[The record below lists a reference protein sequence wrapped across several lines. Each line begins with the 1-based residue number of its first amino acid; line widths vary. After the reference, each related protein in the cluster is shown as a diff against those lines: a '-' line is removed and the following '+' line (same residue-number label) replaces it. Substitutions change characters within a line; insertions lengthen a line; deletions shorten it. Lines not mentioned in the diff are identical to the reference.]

1 MRKSLHEV
9 TLKGPDFAETV
20 TPKNDGTNS
29 YAFISIGKID
39 NVLQVNSKSIAK
51 ELHMDLRL
59 DSLINYPQSFNSF
72 RDTARLYDTYEAYE
86 RLCSSNLLNNKFEF
100 QEYLVENEATY
111 SVGLQR
117 EIIKG
122 IDNMQNSAKEVN
134 RPIGCIFHFSIYIFS
149 LLAFPS
155 NEIIIIDSHPISEEI
170 SGNGNG
176 IIVHLDNDNNW
187 IMKRVMQSKV
197 LSKSIPAM
205 IILHRLLIWFN

>member
-1 MRKSLHEV
+1 M
-9 TLKGPDFAETV
+9 
-20 TPKNDGTNS
+20 
-29 YAFISIGKID
+29 
-39 NVLQVNSKSIAK
+39 LQVNSKSFAK
-51 ELHMDLRL
+51 ELHMDLSL

-122 IDNMQNSAKEVN
+122 IDNMQNSTKEVN
-134 RPIGCIFHFSIYIFS
+134 RPIGCMFHFSIYIFS
-149 LLAFPS
+149 LLVFPS

-170 SGNGNG
+170 GGNGNG
-176 IIVHLDNDNNW
+176 IIVHSLSKEKIYNW

-197 LSKSIPAM
+197 LSKSVPAM
-205 IILHRLLIWFN
+205 IILHR

>member
-1 MRKSLHEV
+1 M
-9 TLKGPDFAETV
+9 
-20 TPKNDGTNS
+20 
-29 YAFISIGKID
+29 
-39 NVLQVNSKSIAK
+39 LQVNSKSFAK
-51 ELHMDLRL
+51 ELHMDLSL
-59 DSLINYPQSFNSF
+59 HSLINYPRSFNSF

-122 IDNMQNSAKEVN
+122 IDNMQNSTKEVN
-134 RPIGCIFHFSIYIFS
+134 RPIGCMFHFSIYIFS
-149 LLAFPS
+149 LLVFPS

-170 SGNGNG
+170 GGNGNG

-205 IILHRLLIWFN
+205 IILQRSLIWFN